1 MSIEIRPPLAEG
13 HGRFFETVSACFGGV
28 STEEDAERGA
38 KTIPLERAL
47 AAFDGDEMVGV
58 TGAFEFDVTVPGG
71 QVPAGGVTMTGVLPT
86 HRRRGILT
94 AMMRQQLEDVHSWG
108 EPIAI
113 LWASE
118 GPIYGR
124 YGYGLAVPEISIE
137 LERDRAGFKV
147 PIEPSGRVRLLGRKD
162 AAKVMS
168 EIYDRARVEIPG
180 MLTRSTDWWEAHTF
194 AEHDESKEP
203 PVFYAVLELHDSA
216 AAYAAY
222 KVHSDWNLDGMAVG
236 WLEVIE
242 EVSTSPEAV
251 AQMWKFLI
259 GVDLIRTIKAM
270 HLPVDHPL
278 QHLLAESRR
287 LRMGVKDAVWLRI
300 IDVESALPRRSYA
313 SSDSFVFE
321 IEDDLCSWNSGRW
334 KLDTSG
340 DNALVERT
348 DADAD
353 LKIAPD
359 DLGSI
364 YLGGNTFGALL
375 RSGSIDELVAG
386 AAWRADGMF
395 RTERMPWCPEIF

>member
-1 MSIEIRPPLAEG
+1 MP
-13 HGRFFETVSACFGGV
+13 GV
-28 STEEDAERGA
+28 S
-38 KTIPLERAL
+38 PLRSC
-47 AAFDGDEMVGV
+47 G
-58 TGAFEFDVTVPGG
+58 
-71 QVPAGGVTMTGVLPT
+71 
-86 HRRRGILT
+86 H
-94 AMMRQQLEDVHSWG
+94 
-108 EPIAI
+108 
-113 LWASE
+113 SE
-118 GPIYGR
+118 GAIYGR
-124 YGYGLAVPEISIE
+124 YGYGLAIPEISIE
-137 LERDRAGFKV
+137 LERDRAGFKRPV
-147 PIEPSGRVRLLGRKD
+147 EPSGRVRLMGRKD

-203 PVFYAVLELHDSA
+203 PVFYALLELDDHA

-251 AQMWKFLI
+251 AQTWRFLLGI
-259 GVDLIRTIKAM
+259 DLIQTIKAM
-270 HLPVDHPL
+270 HLPLDHPI
-278 QHLLAESRR
+278 QHLLTESRR

-300 IDVESALPRRSYA
+300 IDVEAAFARRSYA
-313 SSDSFVFE
+313 SADSLVLE
-321 IEDDLCSWNSGRW
+321 VEDGLCPWNSGRW
-334 KLDTSG
+334 ELDTSG
-340 DNALVERT
+340 DNALIQRT

-359 DLGSI
+359 DLGSV

-375 RSGSIDELVAG
+375 RSGSSHELKTG
-386 AAWRADGMF
+386 AVWRADGMF

>member
-1 MSIEIRPPLAEG
+1 MSIQIRPPVAEG
-13 HGRFFETVSACFGGV
+13 HRKFFETVSACFGGV
-28 STEEDAERGA
+28 TTEEDAERGA
-38 KTIPLERAL
+38 KTIPLERTL

-94 AMMRQQLEDVHSWG
+94 ALMKQQLEDVHSWG
-108 EPIAI
+108 EPVAI

-118 GPIYGR
+118 GAIYGR
-124 YGYGLAVPEISIE
+124 YGYGLAVPEMSIE
-137 LERDRAGFKV
+137 LERDRAGFKN
-147 PIEPSGRVRLLGRKD
+147 PIEPRGRLRILPRDD

-168 EIYDRARVEIPG
+168 EIYDRARTTIPG
-180 MLTRSTDWWEAHTF
+180 MLTRSFDWWQAHTF
-194 AEHDESKEP
+194 AEHDEKKEP
-203 PVFYAVLELHDSA
+203 PVFYAVLELDGRA

-251 AQMWKFLI
+251 AQIWRYLI
-259 GVDLIRTIKAM
+259 GIDLIETIKAM

-300 IDVESALPRRSYA
+300 VDVQTALAQRDYA
-313 SSDSFVFE
+313 DAASLVFE
-321 IEDDLCSWNSGRW
+321 LEDALCPWNSGRW

-340 DNALVERT
+340 DSALVT
-348 DADAD
+348 STGADAD
-353 LKIAPD
+353 LKIAPNE
-359 DLGSI
+359 LGSI
-364 YLGGNTFGALL
+364 YLGGVTFGDLQ
-375 RSGSIDELVAG
+375 RSGEIQELKPG
-386 AAWRADGMF
+386 ACWRADGMF
-395 RTERMPWCPEIF
+395 RTDRKPWCPEIF